1 MAIIIA
7 SMIMTNIGK
16 KHRKSASLIML
27 YHDLCFKNMLHNI
40 KLTIKIEFFSYKV
53 KVQGN

>member
-1 MAIIIA
+1 
-7 SMIMTNIGK
+7 
-16 KHRKSASLIML
+16 ML
-27 YHDLCFKNMLHNI
+27 YNKSCFKNMLYSI

>member
-1 MAIIIA
+1 
-7 SMIMTNIGK
+7 
-16 KHRKSASLIML
+16 ML

>member
-1 MAIIIA
+1 
-7 SMIMTNIGK
+7 
-16 KHRKSASLIML
+16 ML
-27 YHDLCFKNMLHNI
+27 YHDLCFKNILYNI

>member
-1 MAIIIA
+1 
-7 SMIMTNIGK
+7 
-16 KHRKSASLIML
+16 ML
-27 YHDLCFKNMLHNI
+27 YLESCFKNMLYNI